1 VVSFGIVRM
10 SVDPEWLPQM
20 QSWVGKLRSRGAI
33 LTVTLMFYGEVTV
46 AVVCSHP
53 LSGLG

>member
-1 VVSFGIVRM
+1 VVRFGIVRM

-33 LTVTLMFYGEVTV
+33 LTLTLMFYGEAALT
-46 AVVCSHP
+46 VVCSH
-53 LSGLG
+53 SR

>member
-1 VVSFGIVRM
+1 M

-33 LTVTLMFYGEVTV
+33 LTLTLMFYGEAALT
-46 AVVCSHP
+46 VVCSHFR
-53 LSGLG
+53 